1 MGKSFSEFL
10 KATLIGGL
18 LFLVPGVLIVIVL
31 GKAMQLARRVTE
43 PIYDA
48 LPDAVFGVGVA
59 TVVSVLVLVLIA
71 FVAGLFAR
79 TQFGKRIGA
88 SLEHSLLGGLP
99 QYQMVKSMAEGMAQ
113 VESTDNVTPVLV
125 SVEDAWQIGYLL
137 EPLENGWVAAFL
149 PQAPT
154 PMSGNVMYLPAD
166 RVRPLAITM
175 VQAMAI
181 VKRMG
186 VGSAE
191 ALRGT
196 DLTLPSGASNQVRGF
211 KN

>member
-1 MGKSFSEFL
+1 MGDSFSEFL
-10 KATLIGGL
+10 KATLVGGL
-18 LFLVPGVLIVIVL
+18 LFLVPGVLVVIIL
-31 GKAMQLARRVTE
+31 GKAMQLAGKLAR
-43 PIYDA
+43 PISEH
-48 LPDAVFGVGVA
+48 LPHTVLGVGAGTIVA
-59 TVVSVLVLVLIA
+59 VLMLILLA
-71 FVAGLFAR
+71 FLAGLFAR
-79 TQFGKRIGA
+79 TKAGKRIGA
-88 SLEHSLLGGLP
+88 SLERSLLGGLP
-99 QYQMVKSMAEGMAQ
+99 QYQMVKSMAEGMTQ
-113 VESTDNVTPVLV
+113 VKSSDSVTPVLV

-137 EPLENGWVAAFL
+137 EPLENGWVVAFL

-166 RVRPLAITM
+166 RVRPLRITM

-196 DLTLPSGASNQVRGF
+196 DLTLPGGSIRAPGF
-211 KN
+211 KI

>member
-18 LFLVPGVLIVIVL
+18 LFLVPGVLIVIIL

-43 PIYDA
+43 PSYDA

-59 TVVSVLVLVLIA
+59 TVISVLVLVLIA
-71 FVAGLFAR
+71 FVAGLLAR
-79 TQFGKRIGA
+79 TKFGKRIGA

-186 VGSAE
+186 VGSAD

-196 DLTLPSGASNQVRGF
+196 DLTLPGGSI
-211 KN
+211 

>member
-18 LFLVPGVLIVIVL
+18 LFLVPGVLIVIIL

-59 TVVSVLVLVLIA
+59 TVISVLVLVLIA
-71 FVAGLFAR
+71 FVAGLLAR
-79 TQFGKRIGA
+79 TKFGKRIGA

-99 QYQMVKSMAEGMAQ
+99 QYQMVKSMAQGMAQ

-166 RVRPLAITM
+166 
-175 VQAMAI
+175 
-181 VKRMG
+181 
-186 VGSAE
+186 
-191 ALRGT
+191 
-196 DLTLPSGASNQVRGF
+196 
-211 KN
+211 

>member
-18 LFLVPGVLIVIVL
+18 LFLVPGVLIVIIL

-59 TVVSVLVLVLIA
+59 TVISVLVLVLIA
-71 FVAGLFAR
+71 FVAGLLAR
-79 TQFGKRIGA
+79 TKFGKRIGA

-186 VGSAE
+186 VGSAD

-196 DLTLPSGASNQVRGF
+196 DLTLPGGSI
-211 KN
+211 